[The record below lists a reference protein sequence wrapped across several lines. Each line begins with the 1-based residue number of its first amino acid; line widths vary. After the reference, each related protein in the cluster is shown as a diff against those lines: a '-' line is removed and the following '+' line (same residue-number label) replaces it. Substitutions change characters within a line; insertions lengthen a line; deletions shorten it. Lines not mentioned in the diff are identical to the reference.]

1 MLFFVYLQMYVL
13 KQNPIIARLVY

>member
-1 MLFFVYLQMYVL
+1 MLLFVYLQMYVL